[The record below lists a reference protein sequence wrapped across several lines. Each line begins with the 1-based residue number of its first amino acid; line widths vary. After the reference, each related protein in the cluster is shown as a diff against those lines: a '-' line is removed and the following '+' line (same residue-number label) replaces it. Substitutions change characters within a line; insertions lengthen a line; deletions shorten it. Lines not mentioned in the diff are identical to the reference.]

1 MDFLLSFIG
10 ISILVV
16 VVLLLLT
23 SCVKIVPQ
31 AQALVVERLGAYLD
45 TCLWASIL
53 KCPSSTGW
61 QSG

>member
-45 TCLWASIL
+45 TWSVGVHL

>member
-23 SCVKIVPQ
+23 ITV
-31 AQALVVERLGAYLD
+31 LGQPLYQG
-45 TCLWASIL
+45 C
-53 KCPSSTGW
+53 
-61 QSG
+61 